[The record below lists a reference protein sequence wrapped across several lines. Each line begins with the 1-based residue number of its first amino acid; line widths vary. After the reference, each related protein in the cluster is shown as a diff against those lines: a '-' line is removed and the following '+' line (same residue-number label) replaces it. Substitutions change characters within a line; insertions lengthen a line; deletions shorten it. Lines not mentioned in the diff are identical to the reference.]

1 MSIKRLFLVFFG
13 NNWRVVLLSITV
25 ATVFWF
31 FNALNKNYSTR
42 LNYPLDFSFQRD
54 SVVVVDRLP
63 DRVLVDVSGGGWNL
77 MRKTFLLSAGAVL
90 IELDNPTE
98 IKFLTRAT
106 LLPMITEQL
115 SGLSLDF
122 VVTDTVFINIEPK
135 ISKGLM
141 VAVDSLTVPMDEDY
155 RMISPIRIRPDS
167 ILVVGPKSMID
178 TLNPIYLV
186 RFDESDISSDYNEE
200 FDIEFSSNLVRPLP
214 DEVNVRFDV
223 AEFNRS
229 QITVPIESTNFP
241 DDYSISL
248 KDTIVNIYFTVR
260 NKDLNKVNAD
270 EFSVTADLT
279 MINKSDSTIPPILI
293 AFPSY
298 VMEIQLEPD
307 TLTVEY
313 AR

>member
-1 MSIKRLFLVFFG
+1 M
-13 NNWRVVLLSITV
+13 LSITV